1 MRRIVDSLVSVL
13 LAADCAA
20 CGNVLEQ
27 PTRGAVC
34 EHCWEAIAR
43 LTPPVCDACGL
54 PLSPR
59 RGGSSASFCP
69 RCELLPPQVAKARS
83 VAVYEGTIRD
93 ILHALKYSKR
103 PSLARHLAAMMTD
116 AGAEVLRGADAVIPV
131 PLHPSRLRDRGFNQA
146 ALLARHLPLPVT
158 DLLVRTR
165 STASQA
171 DLPAEA
177 RHSNVAGAF
186 ALKWGHSSFF
196 ATQKKIPMSVVL
208 VDDVATTGATLN
220 ECARVL
226 RQAGVHEVRALTVA
240 RAVR

>member
-20 CGNVLEQ
+20 CGLVLDE

-34 EHCWEAIAR
+34 ESCWRAIPR
-43 LTPPVCDACGL
+43 LTPPICDACGL
-54 PLSPR
+54 PLTPR
-59 RGGSSASFCP
+59 RNQSSLSRCP
-69 RCELLPPQVAKARS
+69 RCELTPQPIAKARS
-83 VAVYEGTIRD
+83 AAVYEGTIRQ

-103 PSLARHLAAMMTD
+103 PSLARRLAGMMAD
-116 AGAEVLRGADAVIPV
+116 AGTEVLAGADCVIPV
-131 PLHPSRLRDRGFNQA
+131 PLHPSRFRERGFNQA
-146 ALLARHLPLPVT
+146 ALLAGHLPLPSA
-158 DLLVRTR
+158 DLLVRVR

-177 RHSNVAGAF
+177 RHTNVLGAF
-186 ALKWGHSSFF
+186 ATKRGLSPFSAGYRC
-196 ATQKKIPMSVVL
+196 VVL

-226 RQAGVHEVRALTVA
+226 REAGVEEVRALTVA